1 MTDDIVTRLRE
12 HASEGIWDF
21 TKCSWDIQEAAD
33 EIERWQDIARRLYL
47 LIQDPCTHNH
57 WCDVCSSIDAYEK
70 AVRLAGNNLEDV
82 ANEIEEMHYLARNLI
97 LSLTDMAE
105 RNMLQQVTIGFR
117 DALDALSER
126 VSR

>member
-1 MTDDIVTRLRE
+1 MNDDML
-12 HASEGIWDF
+12 S
-21 TKCSWDIQEAAD
+21 
-33 EIERWQDIARRLYL
+33 
-47 LIQDPCTHNH
+47 LIQWLKDGSKEFH
-57 WCDVCSSIDAYEK
+57 
-70 AVRLAGNNLEDV
+70 LAGNDLEDV

-105 RNMLQQVTIGFR
+105 RNMLRQVTIGFR

>member
-12 HASEGIWDF
+12 HAPEGIWDF

-70 AVRLAGNNLEDV
+70 AVRGDC
-82 ANEIEEMHYLARNLI
+82 
-97 LSLTDMAE
+97 
-105 RNMLQQVTIGFR
+105 
-117 DALDALSER
+117 
-126 VSR
+126 